1 MSEENNFILQNKTI
15 KIDKESQQ
23 KIVDFLTNIKTF
35 EKKIKR
41 PLLIFYDAKS
51 KVFYTECHIYTEE
64 FKKFKDEDAT
74 IDPEYQE
81 EYRLNRA
88 LQPDNPDFITM
99 QEDAKKGRQFSDI
112 VIEYNKDYRENKP
125 LKILGGQHRAKAIE
139 KMSSKNTLHG
149 IRVYFNLN
157 KDQRVEIAR
166 ISNTNIA
173 IADDLLDRMEEQRL
187 DPPNKLRNFAQ
198 KIGLLQKGK
207 DFGDRK
213 ANKENLSTIRL
224 ARTFIVNFYK
234 GKNYKGDFDDEA
246 PESYLCN
253 SGGMDQEYLKIF
265 RKVDNFVSEKDLLE
279 ASKNFVKLHIK
290 QYHIASKE
298 ESLRRIKAYRMKAMV
313 LAMVSS
319 WAYASGLLQRYKDK
333 DRLNKFYSLPD
344 KSGKNDPLNA
354 IQMSAFKFKGVDPE
368 AYRGIGTRSDSKE
381 RGRLV
386 MIFLE
391 YSKKQ
396 SKDVIDKALLERAVR
411 FYHANK
417 MRLEGDKFK

>member
-1 MSEENNFILQNKTI
+1 MSEENNFIFQNKNI

-41 PLLIFYDAKS
+41 PLLILYDAKS

-64 FKKFKDEDAT
+64 LKKFKDEDAT
-74 IDPEYQE
+74 IDPDYQE

-99 QEDAKKGRQFSDI
+99 QEDAKRGRQFSDI

-125 LKILGGQHRAKAIE
+125 LKILGGQHRTKAIE
-139 KMSSKNTLHG
+139 KMSPKNTLHG

-157 KDQRVEIAR
+157 KDQRAEIAR
-166 ISNTNIA
+166 ISNTNIT

-213 ANKENLSTIRL
+213 ANIENLPTIRS

-234 GKNYKGDFDDEA
+234 GKNYKGNFDDEA
-246 PESYLCN
+246 LESYLCN

-265 RKVDNFVSEKDLLE
+265 RKIDNFISEKDLLE
-279 ASKNFVKLHIK
+279 AGKSFVKLHKK
-290 QYHIASKE
+290 QYNIASKDE
-298 ESLRRIKAYRMKAMV
+298 NLKRIKAYRMKAMV

-319 WAYASGLLQRYKDK
+319 WAYASGLLQRHK

-354 IQMSAFKFKGVDPE
+354 IQMSAFQFKGIDPE
-368 AYRGIGTRSDSKE
+368 AYRGLGTRSDSKE
-381 RGRLV
+381 RGRLA

-391 YSKKQ
+391 YSKEQ

-417 MRLEGDKFK
+417 MRSEGDKFK

>member
-1 MSEENNFILQNKTI
+1 MPEEESLILQNGRI

-23 KIVDFLTNIKTF
+23 KIVDFLKSVKIF
-35 EKKIKR
+35 ENNIKR
-41 PLLIFYDAKS
+41 PLLILYDAKS
-51 KVFYTECHIYTEE
+51 KAFYTECHIYTEE
-64 FKKFKDEDAT
+64 LKKFKDDNAV

-112 VIEYNKDYRENKP
+112 VIEYNKDYRESKP
-125 LKILGGQHRAKAIE
+125 LKILGGQHRARAIE
-139 KMSSKNTLHG
+139 RMSPQGALHG
-149 IRVYFNLN
+149 MRVYFNLN
-157 KDQRVEIAR
+157 KDQRAEIAR

-187 DPPNKLRNFAQ
+187 DPPNKLRDFIQ
-198 KIGLLQKGK
+198 KIGLLKK
-207 DFGDRK
+207 SEDFGDRK
-213 ANKENLSTIRL
+213 ANKENLPTIRL

-234 GKNYKGDFDDEA
+234 GKNYKGNFNEEA
-246 PESYLCN
+246 LESYLCN
-253 SGGMDQEYLKIF
+253 SGGMDPEYLKIF
-265 RKVDNFVSEKDLLE
+265 RRVDNFISKEDLLE
-279 ASKNFVKLHIK
+279 AGKNFVKLHIK
-290 QYHIASKE
+290 QYIIASKNE
-298 ESLRRIKAYRMKAMV
+298 GLKRIKAYRTKAMV
-313 LAMVSS
+313 LAVVSS
-319 WAYASGLLQRYKDK
+319 WAYVSGLLQRRKDC
-333 DRLNKFYSLPD
+333 LNKFYSLPD

-354 IQMSAFKFKGVDPE
+354 IQMSAFQFKGIDPE
-368 AYRGIGTRSDSKE
+368 AYRGLGTRSDSKE

-391 YSKKQ
+391 YSRKE

-417 MRLEGDKFK
+417 MRSEGDKFK